1 MKNRL
6 TEKQK
11 KALAVLGTTASVYL
25 ALKYVLRL
33 FFPFLLSWWLA
44 VLVGPA
50 AVFLEQK
57 TCVKRTVWASLFIT
71 VLSAVLL
78 FLGYILGRLFL
89 EQLIKAAAHLPSW
102 FEELCGW
109 LDGVCRDCDRF
120 LGFSGGTTMEFVE
133 SRGQRF
139 LETAEHQ
146 AGTYLMMFSPGIF
159 TGTAKLGGLLA
170 VAGIGGVLVVG
181 ARGRILHWKNTSV
194 FRQELSAAAGCI
206 SRVGRNFLLVQLF
219 IMLLTSIL
227 CGVGLYALGNPYAV
241 LLGAGLGLLDALP
254 VFGTGTV
261 LIPWAVIMLFTG
273 NWTYAIGL
281 MLLYLLSYFL
291 REILEAKLMGSRMG
305 IRPLEMLMSMYAG
318 LLLFGVTGFLLGP
331 LGYLL
336 VRELSGLYTGEGRII
351 V

>member
-1 MKNRL
+1 MRNGL

-11 KALAVLGTTASVYL
+11 KALVLLGTTVGVYL

-33 FFPFLLSWWLA
+33 FLPFLLSWWLA

-50 AVFLEQK
+50 SVFLERK

-71 VLSAVLL
+71 VLSAALL
-78 FLGYILGRLFL
+78 FAGYILGRLFL
-89 EQLIKAAAHLPSW
+89 EQLIKAAAHLPTW

-109 LDGVCRDCDRF
+109 LDGACRDCDRF

-139 LETAEHQ
+139 LETAERQ
-146 AGTYLMMFSPGIF
+146 AGTYLMTLSPGIF
-159 TGTAKLGGLLA
+159 TGAAKLGGLLA
-170 VAGIGGVLVVG
+170 VAGIGGVLVIG
-181 ARGRILHWKNTSV
+181 ARGRILYWKNTSV
-194 FRQELSAAAGCI
+194 FRQEILAAAGCI

-219 IMLLTSIL
+219 IMFLTSVL
-227 CGVGLYALGNPYAV
+227 CGAGLYLLGNPYAV
-241 LLGAGLGLLDALP
+241 LLGAGIGLLDALP

-261 LIPWAVIMLFTG
+261 LIPWAIIALLAK
-273 NWTYAIGL
+273 NWAYAAGL
-281 MLLYLLSYFL
+281 TAIYIFSYFL
-291 REILEAKLMGSRMG
+291 REILEAKLMGGRMG

-336 VRELSGLYTGEGRII
+336 IRELSGLYTGEGRIT